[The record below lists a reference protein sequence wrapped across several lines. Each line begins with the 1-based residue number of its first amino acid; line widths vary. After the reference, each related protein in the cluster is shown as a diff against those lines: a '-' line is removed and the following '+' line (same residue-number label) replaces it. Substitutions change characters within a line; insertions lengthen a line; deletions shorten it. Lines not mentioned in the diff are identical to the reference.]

1 MRGHWYPNLHYG
13 FMMLSKKKY
22 HFKHREQSL
31 FPMSLFQT
39 TLSFEPSCLWI
50 CHQPF
55 FSQTRRRQHWCCI
68 NSIQFLGSFHTWPV
82 KSFSKFL
89 ITWIL
94 AFYFSQKFQRKYSMA
109 TSLTF
114 IVIEIENLKEPRS
127 GLLGLNHVVIQE
139 KSIVITNMWQWDHER
154 YS

>member
-13 FMMLSKKKY
+13 FMMLSKKSTILNIESNHSFQCHCSKPHY
-22 HFKHREQSL
+22 LLNHLVFEFVTSL
-31 FPMSLFQT
+31 FFHRQDGDNIGVASIVSNFLV
-39 TLSFEPSCLWI
+39 PS
-50 CHQPF
+50 
-55 FSQTRRRQHWCCI
+55 TRGQ
-68 NSIQFLGSFHTWPV
+68 
-82 KSFSKFL
+82 L

-114 IVIEIENLKEPRS
+114 VVIEIENLKEPRS
-127 GLLGLNHVVIQE
+127 GLLGLNHVVVQE